1 MTLLALSLGSNLQ
14 REKHIHFALD
24 ALQRQFTRLEISPVY
39 ETRAVGFE
47 GPDFYNLVV
56 VVDTALDLDTLLR
69 KLRQIEM
76 DAGRL
81 RDGKSF
87 QSRNLDIDVL
97 LFGEENLRSQGRNIP
112 RSEIEHAAYVLKPLA
127 QILPKMR
134 HPASGQYFEDLWA
147 DFDTD
152 QPAPRRVEFD
162 LQEYDETSA

>member
-14 REKHIHFALD
+14 REKHIRFALG
-24 ALQRQFTRLEISPVY
+24 ALQKQFARLVISPVY

-56 VVDTALDLDTLLR
+56 VVDTSLDLDALLQ

-87 QSRNLDIDVL
+87 QSRNLDIDIL

-127 QILPKMR
+127 QVLPKMR
-134 HPASGQYFEDLWA
+134 HPASGQCFEGLWA

-152 QPAPRRVEFD
+152 QPAPRLVEFD
-162 LQEYDETSA
+162 LQDFDVN